1 MKEER
6 LIDDLIDEIRAR
18 DAARELSE
26 EWQIPVATRA
36 YEAHLWDGQEK
47 GVPVLHLEDVT
58 GIPFVEGVTGVEEY
72 QHRARARA
80 GDGDLFAAGT
90 EPAAG
95 YEDYCREKL
104 GLGSPEFLLASD
116 PDNPAAVA
124 SACLQAPVLE
134 RLAAVAREAGGM
146 LIHPYMSIQAVW
158 RLADKVAELSGT
170 PVSVL
175 GPPPPA
181 LWAANDKANLSR
193 VVEAALGPEWIVET
207 HQSAVPK
214 TLAGHL
220 GEMAR
225 AHDWVGLKR
234 TRCASAMGN
243 LVLDSR
249 ELRGNTDEELHALVE
264 SFLERTEWCGAEE
277 VLVVEWRQTDLSP
290 STQLWI
296 PPKGQGL
303 PVLEGVYEQLLE
315 GPEKCFLGSRPSTLP
330 APLNR
335 AMGQASI
342 QVCAVLQELGYV
354 GRCSFDF
361 IVTGDVDGE
370 FHAQITECNGR
381 WGGTS
386 TPMRLVDR
394 LTGSPARRPSYVATD
409 TYLPQEL
416 LGMEFPELLELLDEH
431 LFDAATG
438 TGRFVLYN
446 VGPLKKRGKF
456 DIISLGAS
464 PEDARA
470 GLDELLPSLLQ
481 TP

>member
-6 LIDDLIDEIRAR
+6 LIDEMRAR
-18 DAARELSE
+18 AAARDLSE
-26 EWQIPVATRA
+26 EWQVPVATKA
-36 YEAHLWDGQEK
+36 YEAHLWDGEET

-72 QHRARARA
+72 QHRARVRA

-90 EPAAG
+90 TPAAG
-95 YEDYCREKL
+95 YEEYCRQKL
-104 GLGSPEFLLASD
+104 GLGSPEFVLASD
-116 PDNPAAVA
+116 PENPAAVA
-124 SACLQAPVLE
+124 SACLQPEILALLAE
-134 RLAAVAREAGGM
+134 RAREAGGM

-170 PVSVL
+170 KVAVL

-181 LWAANDKANLSR
+181 LWASNDKANLSR

-207 HQSAVPK
+207 HRSVAPK
-214 TLAGHL
+214 TLANHL
-220 GEMAR
+220 GDMAR
-225 AHDWVGLKR
+225 RHEWVGLKR

-243 LVLDSR
+243 LVMDAR
-249 ELRGNTDEELHALVE
+249 ELRAHTEPELEALVE
-264 SFLERTEWCGAEE
+264 SFLERTEWCGTEE

-303 PVLEGVYEQLLE
+303 PRLDGVYEQLLE
-315 GPEKCFLGSRPSTLP
+315 GPEKSFLGSRPSTLP
-330 APLNR
+330 AALNH

-342 QVCAVLQELGYV
+342 QVCTVLQELGYM

-361 IVTGDVDGE
+361 IVTGDVEGD
-370 FHAQITECNGR
+370 FHAQITESNGR

-394 LTGSPARRPSYVATD
+394 LTGSPSRRPSYVATD
-409 TYLPQEL
+409 TYLPEER

-438 TGRFVLYN
+438 EGRFVLYN
-446 VGPLKKRGKF
+446 VGPLKRRGKF
-456 DIISLGAS
+456 DIISLGSS

-470 GLDELLPSLLQ
+470 GLEELLPSLLK
-481 TP
+481 TS